1 MSTAQGIATGA
12 ERDLAQGVTVGAERD
27 RAQGSPR
34 PHRVAVLA
42 LPGVPPFELGIPSRV
57 FGSVQDA
64 EGRPL
69 YDVTVC
75 TADGAPVPSD
85 AGFTVQPAAGP
96 EALAAADTVIVPPTH
111 AMPELGRGGPLPPEV
126 TAAIAG
132 IRPGT
137 RLVSICTGSYV
148 LAAAGLLDGR
158 PATTHW
164 NLAPEFRRAYP
175 KVRVDEDVLFVDD
188 GDVLTSAGVAAGV
201 DLCLHLI
208 RRDHG
213 AATANRAARMCV
225 VPPWRDGGQAQ
236 YIDRPV
242 PEPTLAGTT
251 ATRAW
256 ALEHLGEPLSLAQ
269 LAEHARMSLR
279 SFTRRFRD
287 EVGMTPVQWLTAQRL
302 ELAKQL
308 LETTDLT
315 IDLVAH
321 RAGFGSAN
329 SLRAHMRAAFGVSPA
344 AYRRAFSP
352 RRAAAVRG

>member
-1 MSTAQGIATGA
+1 MGA
-12 ERDLAQGVTVGAERD
+12 ICGRTVRNEREEG
-27 RAQGSPR
+27 RAA
-34 PHRVAVLA
+34 PHRIAVLA

-57 FGSVQDA
+57 FGSATDP

-69 YDVTVC
+69 YEVTVC
-75 TADGAPVPSD
+75 TVDGAPVPSD
-85 AGFTVQPAAGP
+85 AGFTVQPAAGA
-96 EALAAADTVIVPPTH
+96 EALASADTVIVPPTH
-111 AMPELGRGGPLPPEV
+111 AMPELVLGGPLPPEV
-126 TAAIAG
+126 AAAVAA

-164 NLAPEFRRAYP
+164 HLAPEFRRAYP

-188 GDVLTSAGVAAGV
+188 GDVLTSAGAAAGV
-201 DLCLHLI
+201 DLCLHMI

-213 AATANRAARMCV
+213 AATANRTARVCV

-236 YIDRPV
+236 FIARPV
-242 PEPTLAGTT
+242 PEPTLADTT

-256 ALEHLGEPLSLAQ
+256 ALEHLAEPLTLAR

-279 SFTRRFRD
+279 TFTRRFRD
-287 EVGMTPVQWLTAQRL
+287 EVGLTPVQWLTAQRL

-308 LETTDLT
+308 LETTDLP

-321 RAGFGSAN
+321 RAGLGSGN
-329 SLRAHMRAAFGVSPA
+329 SLRAHMRTAFGVSPA
-344 AYRRAFSP
+344 AYRRAFGAGADP
-352 RRAAAVRG
+352 VPAAGGGHRM

>member
-1 MSTAQGIATGA
+1 MDSARKTTAEA
-12 ERDLAQGVTVGAERD
+12 VVGR
-27 RAQGSPR
+27 R

-57 FGSVQDA
+57 FGSAVDEVGQ
-64 EGRPL
+64 PL
-69 YDVTVC
+69 YEVTIC
-75 TADGAPVPSD
+75 TADGRPVLSD

-96 EALAAADTVIVPPTH
+96 EALAAADTVILPPTH
-111 AMPELGRGGPLPPEV
+111 AMPELAHGGPLPPEV

-175 KVRVDEDVLFVDD
+175 RVQVDEEVLFVDD

-213 AATANRAARMCV
+213 TTVANRAARMCV

-242 PEPTLAGTT
+242 PAPTVATTT

-256 ALEHLGEPLSLAQ
+256 ALERLAEPITLGELA
-269 LAEHARMSLR
+269 AHARMSLR
-279 SFTRRFRD
+279 TFTRRFRD
-287 EVGMTPVQWLTAQRL
+287 EVGMTPVQWLTGQRL
-302 ELAKQL
+302 EVARQL
-308 LETTDLT
+308 LESSDLPV
-315 IDLVAH
+315 DLVAH

-329 SLRAHMRAAFGVSPA
+329 SLRQHMRTAFGVSPI
-344 AYRRAFSP
+344 AYRRTFGPHTMTPEVIATADA
-352 RRAAAVRG
+352 R

>member
-1 MSTAQGIATGA
+1 MRTAPGTAGRNEPA
-12 ERDLAQGVTVGAERD
+12 ARRVK
-27 RAQGSPR
+27 
-34 PHRVAVLA
+34 PHRIAVLA

-57 FGSVQDA
+57 FGSVADA

-69 YDVTVC
+69 YEITVC
-75 TADGAPVPSD
+75 TADGAPVVSD
-85 AGFTVQPAAGP
+85 AGFTVQPTAGP
-96 EALAAADTVIVPPTH
+96 EALARADTVVLPPTH
-111 AMPELGRGGPLPPEV
+111 AMPELGRGGPLPPAV
-126 TAAIAG
+126 RAAIDG

-137 RLVSICTGSYV
+137 RLVSICSGSYV

-164 NLAPEFRRAYP
+164 HLAPEFRRAYP
-175 KVRVDEDVLFVDD
+175 KVKVDEEVLFVDD

-201 DLCLHLI
+201 DLCLHMI

-213 AATANRAARMCV
+213 AAAANRAARICV

-236 YIDRPV
+236 FIDRPV
-242 PEPTLAGTT
+242 PEPTLAGTS

-256 ALEHLGEPLSLAQ
+256 ALEHLAEPLTLTR

-287 EVGMTPVQWLTAQRL
+287 EAGMTPVQWLTAQRL

-308 LETTDLT
+308 LETTDLS

-321 RAGFGSAN
+321 RAGLGSGN
-329 SLRAHMRAAFGVSPA
+329 SLRAHMRTALGVSPA
-344 AYRRAFSP
+344 AYRRAFGTGKPPGPARSAEP
-352 RRAAAVRG
+352 ARGA

>member
-1 MSTAQGIATGA
+1 MSERREGTGEA
-12 ERDLAQGVTVGAERD
+12 A
-27 RAQGSPR
+27 R
-34 PHRVAVLA
+34 PGGGTGGRHLVAVLA
-42 LPGVPPFELGIPSRV
+42 LPGFPPFELGIPSRV
-57 FGSVQDA
+57 FGSAVD
-64 EGRPL
+64 EDGEPL
-69 YDVTVC
+69 YEVVVC
-75 TADGAPVPSD
+75 TADGLPVPSD
-85 AGFTVQPAAGP
+85 SGFTLQPAAGP

-111 AMPELGRGGPLPPEV
+111 AMPELGRGGPLPAAV
-126 TAAIAG
+126 AAAIAG

-164 NLAPEFRRAYP
+164 NLAREFRAAYP
-175 KVRVDEDVLFVDD
+175 EVRVDEDVLFVDD

-213 AATANRAARMCV
+213 AAVTNRAARICV

-242 PEPTLAGTT
+242 PEPTVATTT

-256 ALEHLGEPLSLAQ
+256 ALERLGEPVSLAE
-269 LAEHARMSLR
+269 LAAHARMSLR
-279 SFTRRFRD
+279 TFTRRFRD

-302 ELAKQL
+302 EVARDL
-308 LETTDLT
+308 LESSDLPV
-315 IDLVAH
+315 DLVAH
-321 RAGFGSAN
+321 RAGFGTAN
-329 SLRAHMRAAFGVSPA
+329 SLRQHMRASLGVSPV
-344 AYRRAFSP
+344 AYRRTFRP
-352 RRAAAVRG
+352 AAEAHQHA

>member
-1 MSTAQGIATGA
+1 MTPEPAETTAPA
-12 ERDLAQGVTVGAERD
+12 V
-27 RAQGSPR
+27 
-34 PHRVAVLA
+34 HRVAVLA
-42 LPGVPPFELGIPSRV
+42 LPGVPPFELGMPSRV
-57 FGSVQDA
+57 FGSAMDA
-64 EGRPL
+64 TGRVL
-69 YDVTVC
+69 YEVTVC
-75 TADGAPVPSD
+75 TADGGPVLSD
-85 AGFTVQPAAGP
+85 AGFTVLPAAGP

-111 AMPELGRGGPLPPEV
+111 AMPELGEGGPLPPEV
-126 TAAIAG
+126 TAAIAA

-137 RLVSICTGSYV
+137 RLVSICSGSYV

-175 KVRVDEDVLFVDD
+175 KVNVDEEVLFVDD

-213 AATANRAARMCV
+213 AAVANRAARICV

-242 PEPTLAGTT
+242 PEPVLATT
-251 ATRAW
+251 AATRAW

-279 SFTRRFRD
+279 TFTRRFR
-287 EVGMTPVQWLTAQRL
+287 EEAGLTPVQWLTAQRI
-302 ELAKQL
+302 ELARQL
-308 LETTDLT
+308 LESSDLPV
-315 IDLVAH
+315 DLVAH

-329 SLRAHMRAAFGVSPA
+329 SLRQHMRTALGVSPV
-344 AYRRAFSP
+344 AYRRTFQA
-352 RRAAAVRG
+352 RAAA

>member
-1 MSTAQGIATGA
+1 MSRECGTAADTDGRG
-12 ERDLAQGVTVGAERD
+12 L
-27 RAQGSPR
+27 
-34 PHRVAVLA
+34 HRIAVLA
-42 LPGVPPFELGIPSRV
+42 LPGVPPFELGIASRV
-57 FGSVQDA
+57 FGSATDEA
-64 EGRPL
+64 GAAL
-69 YDVTVC
+69 YEVTVC
-75 TADGAPVPSD
+75 TADGAPVLSD

-111 AMPELGRGGPLPPEV
+111 AMPELARGGPLPPAV
-126 TAAIAG
+126 TAAVAG

-175 KVRVDEDVLFVDD
+175 RVTVDEDVLFVDD

-201 DLCLHLI
+201 DLCLHMI

-213 AATANRAARMCV
+213 SSVANRTARMCV

-242 PEPTLAGTT
+242 PAPTVATTT

-256 ALEHLGEPLSLAQ
+256 ALERLAEPLT
-269 LAEHARMSLR
+269 LAELAAHARMSLR
-279 SFTRRFRD
+279 TFTRRFRD
-287 EVGMTPVQWLTAQRL
+287 EVGMTPVQWLTGQRL
-302 ELAKQL
+302 EIARQL
-308 LETTDLT
+308 LESSDLPV
-315 IDLVAH
+315 DLVAH
-321 RAGFGSAN
+321 RSGFGSAN
-329 SLRAHMRAAFGVSPA
+329 SLRQHMRTAFGVSPI
-344 AYRRAFSP
+344 AYRRTFHGP
-352 RRAAAVRG
+352 AADPAAHPAPA